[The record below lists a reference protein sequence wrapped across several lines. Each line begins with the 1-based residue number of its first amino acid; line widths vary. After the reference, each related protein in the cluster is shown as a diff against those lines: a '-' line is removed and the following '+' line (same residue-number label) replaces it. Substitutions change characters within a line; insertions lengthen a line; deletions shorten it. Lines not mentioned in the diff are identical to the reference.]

1 MDINAAGG
9 SDAGASPEK
18 IAALN
23 NYKEG
28 DLFTEAEKVALELC
42 DRATALPH
50 DVSDEFFEQLREHYT
65 EPEIV
70 ELAYIAALENFRSR
84 FNRTLRIEAQ
94 GFYCVI
100 PEGHPARA

>member
-9 SDAGASPEK
+9 SDAGASDDK
-18 IAALN
+18 IAALAG
-23 NYKEG
+23 YQTSE
-28 DLFTEAEKVALELC
+28 LFDEAERVALELA

-50 DVSDEFFEQLREHYT
+50 DVPDEFFERLRRHYSDA
-65 EPEIV
+65 EIV
-70 ELAYIAALENFRSR
+70 ELSYIVAMENFRAR

-100 PEGHPARA
+100 PEGHAARA